1 MRGRFL
7 ALAASLSMG
16 APVPPAS
23 ASVIW
28 VELCATGR
36 SGARVP
42 LPVHREGEKNGP
54 AKACHAA
61 CASLGER
68 RQRLRGRR

>member
-1 MRGRFL
+1 MTGRLL

-16 APVPPAS
+16 APAPAS
-23 ASVIW
+23 GSTIW
-28 VELCATGR
+28 VELCAAGR
-36 SGARVP
+36 PGARVP
-42 LPVHREGEKNGP
+42 LPVHRDGEKNGP

-68 RQRLRGRR
+68 RQRLRGR

>member
-1 MRGRFL
+1 MRSRLL

-16 APVPPAS
+16 APAPAS

-28 VELCATGR
+28 VELCAA
-36 SGARVP
+36 SHPGARVP
-42 LPVHREGEKNGP
+42 LPVHRDGEKNGP
-54 AKACHAA
+54 PKACHAA

-68 RQRLRGRR
+68 RQRLRGR